1 MINIEINK
9 EQVIKNTEE
18 LFNINYMGL
27 FFSDTDTMKMNLK
40 KIKELDSRYLIYEKA
55 VSSNSIYDTLR
66 SRTKSNR
73 FKDSIVVKRLLI
85 DSEYLELLG
94 NSGEFELK
102 DITEE
107 NDDDVTYQLSWRNK
121 NKFTKVN
128 LPKRDRI
135 Y

>member
-27 FFSDTDTMKMNLK
+27 FFSDTDTMEMNLK
-40 KIKELDSRYLIYEKA
+40 KIKELDSRYLIYEKT
-55 VSSNSIYDTLR
+55 VSSNSVYDTLR

-107 NDDDVTYQLSWRNK
+107 NDDDVIYQLSWKNK

>member
-27 FFSDTDTMKMNLK
+27 FFSDTDTMEMNLK
-40 KIKELDSRYLIYEKA
+40 KIKELDSRYLIYEKT
-55 VSSNSIYDTLR
+55 VSSNSVYDTLR

-73 FKDSIVVKRLLI
+73 FKDSIIVKRLLI

-107 NDDDVTYQLSWRNK
+107 NDDDVTYQLSWKNK

>member
-27 FFSDTDTMKMNLK
+27 FFSDTDTMEMCLK
-40 KIKELDSRYLIYEKA
+40 KIKELDSRYLIYEKPI
-55 VSSNSIYDTLR
+55 SSTSIYDSIR
-66 SRTKSNR
+66 SRAKSNR
-73 FKDSIVVKRLLI
+73 FKDLVKTRDLLI

-102 DITEE
+102 DITDE
-107 NDDDVTYQLSWRNK
+107 DDEIVTYQLSWKNK

>member
-1 MINIEINK
+1 MINIQINK

-40 KIKELDSRYLIYEKA
+40 KIKELDSRYLIYEKT
-55 VSSNSIYDTLR
+55 VSSNSVYDILR

-85 DSEYLELLG
+85 DSEYLEQLG
-94 NSGEFELK
+94 NSGEFELR

-107 NDDDVTYQLSWRNK
+107 NDDDVTYQLSWKNK

>member
-27 FFSDTDTMKMNLK
+27 FFSDTDTMEMNLK

-85 DSEYLELLG
+85 DSEYLEQLG
-94 NSGEFELK
+94 NSGEFELR

>member
-9 EQVIKNTEE
+9 EQVFKNTEE

-27 FFSDTDTMKMNLK
+27 FFSDTDTMEMNLK
-40 KIKELDSRYLIYEKA
+40 KIKELDSRYLIYEKTI
-55 VSSNSIYDTLR
+55 SSNSVYDTLR

-107 NDDDVTYQLSWRNK
+107 NDDDVTYQLSWKNK

>member
-1 MINIEINK
+1 MTNIEINK

-40 KIKELDSRYLIYEKA
+40 KIKELDSRYLIYEKT
-55 VSSNSIYDTLR
+55 VSSNSVYDILR

-85 DSEYLELLG
+85 DSEYLEQLG
-94 NSGEFELK
+94 NSGEFELR

-107 NDDDVTYQLSWRNK
+107 NDDDVTYQLSWKNK